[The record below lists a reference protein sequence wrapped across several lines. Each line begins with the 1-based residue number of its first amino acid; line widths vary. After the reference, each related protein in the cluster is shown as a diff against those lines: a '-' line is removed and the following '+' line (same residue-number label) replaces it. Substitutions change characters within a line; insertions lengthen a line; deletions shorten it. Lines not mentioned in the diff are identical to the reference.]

1 MCTRPDE
8 SFIVLWRS
16 SRSHCRN
23 IKTKS
28 YRESA
33 REKRHWKVSKYLNAQ
48 LELELETSDYLSY
61 MDIFP
66 CVFRAWYGWR
76 KVKKARV
83 ERLTENNLNKFT
95 QSYTIWYRLF
105 GNTRPTSC
113 EKFFLKG
120 GRVSKGTKGM
130 SRNIF
135 FFFAYLF
142 VEIIRLLR
150 SFKSP

>member
-76 KVKKARV
+76 KVKKPESRDS
-83 ERLTENNLNKFT
+83 LK
-95 QSYTIWYRLF
+95 TIWINLHNHTQYDIACLVTHGQRAAK
-105 GNTRPTSC
+105 S
-113 EKFFLKG
+113 FLKG